1 MRYLH
6 PGSSSST
13 GRAIRSVMD
22 HHSHEEQKAAIQ
34 SDPFGRNRNGDL
46 PFNLGPGRETVQPE
60 KASMMPE

>member
-22 HHSHEEQKAAIQ
+22 YHSYDEQKAAIQ
-34 SDPFGRNRNGDL
+34 SDPFWRNRNGD
-46 PFNLGPGRETVQPE
+46 FAIQPRPW
-60 KASMMPE
+60 ARNRVA